1 MATII
6 IGMGNPVLSDDS
18 VGVKIAQELQRRL
31 AGDNGITAVELHT
44 GGMRL
49 VETMAGY
56 DRAFVIDAIVSGE
69 PAGTIHK
76 LNLADLPKTRFA
88 HSSHDGNLGVAFEF
102 ARAVGLRLPSEIRI
116 WAIEAADVATF
127 GEKLTPFVERAAA
140 QVTGEVLR
148 LARRGP
154 RPTLPL
160 RRWRQST
167 SQSLQRRGE

>member
-31 AGDNGITAVELHT
+31 AGDNGVTAVELHT

-56 DRAFVIDAIVSGE
+56 DRAFVIDAIESGE

-76 LNLADLPKTRFA
+76 LDVADLPKTRFA
-88 HSSHDGNLGVAFEF
+88 HSSHDGNLGAAFEF

-116 WAIEAADVATF
+116 WAIEAADTATF
-127 GEKLTPFVERAAA
+127 GEKLTPSVEQAAA
-140 QVTGEVLR
+140 RVTGEILR
-148 LARRGP
+148 LARRSP
-154 RPTLPL
+154 RPAPPL
-160 RRWRQST
+160 RRLEQTASRG
-167 SQSLQRRGE
+167 LQRRGE